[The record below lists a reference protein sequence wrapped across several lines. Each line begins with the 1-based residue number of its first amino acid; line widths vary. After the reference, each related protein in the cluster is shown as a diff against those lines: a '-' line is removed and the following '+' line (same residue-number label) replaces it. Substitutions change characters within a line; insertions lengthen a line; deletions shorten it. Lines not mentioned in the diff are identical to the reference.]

1 MLKKILMNMS
11 FRTKILST
19 LLILTFVLSGFS
31 LILVQSIDEVN
42 QVSNKIKQKNIPE
55 LYWLSKWDEEL
66 SVKGMVV
73 NDFLEENKCC
83 ELAVKYQSF
92 ENIEESES
100 SYRSP
105 KIPSSLNQINKRMEL
120 LDFMIVNN
128 VQGLLD
134 YHDQNGAKE
143 FIKSN
148 YLPQYN
154 LLKEEIK
161 KAKENTYSKLDGHS
175 NEFSTIIKSS
185 LWLLIFVTIVA
196 ICLSIIAAYR
206 ISSNLTKPVESM
218 INKVDRIANG
228 QYGLTLNS
236 SEQAEFEQL
245 TNSINQ
251 MSIKL
256 KDSFNTILNDKLY
269 REQILNSLPVGII
282 TINDISTE
290 ISVNKTATK
299 ILGMDEQQLK
309 QQFVTQGDMRNESF
323 WEILSSK
330 TVYKLTKVPFITS
343 EGTKLLLVSQA
354 EMLNQQQ
361 QIIGRVK
368 NFVDITETEE
378 LEKRINQSEK
388 LAAVGEIAAGA
399 AHEIRNPLAVVHGFL
414 SLMNQSFSEKVKDQY
429 HMPLIMK
436 EIERI
441 NSIIE
446 EMLLLSKPGAPIR
459 RKIYLQNVMEEFL
472 PLIIQSS
479 EDIEFIIDLHPIQLS
494 VDPKQI
500 KQVFHNLIRN
510 SIEAMGGKGAIHIYS
525 ELTESSYRIYL
536 KDSGSGIPLDMQKT
550 IFDPFVS
557 SKENGTGLGLM
568 IVKRIVENHQGMIFI
583 QESSEDGTIFVL
595 DLPLNK

>member
-1 MLKKILMNMS
+1 MLKKLLKNMS

-31 LILVQSIDEVN
+31 LILVQSIDKVN

-66 SVKGMVV
+66 SVKGIVV
-73 NDFLEENKCC
+73 NDFLEESKCC
-83 ELAVKYQSF
+83 ELSAKYQSV
-92 ENIEESES
+92 EDTQESES
-100 SYRSP
+100 GYSSP
-105 KIPSSLNQINKRMEL
+105 KIPSSLNNINKRMEL

-143 FIKSN
+143 FIESN

-175 NEFSTIIKSS
+175 NEFSAIIKNS
-185 LWLLIFVTIVA
+185 LWLLIFVTIIA
-196 ICLSIIAAYR
+196 IGLSIFAAYR
-206 ISSNLTKPVESM
+206 ISANLTKPVESM

-282 TINDISTE
+282 TINDTSTE

-309 QQFVTQGDMRNESF
+309 QLFITQGDRKNEFF

-330 TVYKLTKVPFITS
+330 TVYKHTKVPFITS

-354 EMLNQQQ
+354 EVLNQQQ
-361 QIIGRVK
+361 KVIGRVK

-378 LEKRINQSEK
+378 LEKRMNQSEK

-399 AHEIRNPLAVVHGFL
+399 AHEIRNPLTVVHGFL

-429 HMPLIMK
+429 HMSLIMK

-459 RKIYLQNVMEEFL
+459 KNIYLQHIMEEFL

-510 SIEAMGGKGAIHIYS
+510 SIEAMCGKGVIHIYS

-550 IFDPFVS
+550 IFEPFVS
-557 SKENGTGLGLM
+557 SKDNGTGLGLM

-583 QESSEDGTIFVL
+583 QESSADGTIFVL